1 MIGHAAHRHAI
12 PVSQG
17 QVEQSR
23 RLLGVVKKQLVKI
36 AQPKEQQGIWR
47 DGRAEPLVLLHH
59 RGKRVRHGFQLGIKG
74 LVLRVCNWTAASR
87 ADRFDLQDNT
97 KMSDGLYQA
106 FIYLLAAIVTVPL
119 AKRLGLGSVIGYLLA
134 GALIGPFV
142 LRFVHSGGDV
152 MHFAEFGVVM
162 MLFVIGLEVRP
173 ALLWQMRRPILGLGG
188 LQVVGTALVLG
199 LVALWCGLA
208 WKSSVAVGLT
218 LAMSSTAIVLQSL
231 GERGLM
237 KTPAGESSFAVL
249 LFQDIAIIPILAL
262 MPLLAADPVAGQAA
276 HLGII
281 GNLPGW
287 AQGLAVVGAVIAIV
301 FAGRFL
307 LRPFFRYIAG
317 TRLREMFTA
326 TALFIVVG
334 IALLMQKLGLS
345 PALGTFVAGVVLAE
359 SEYRVQLEADIEPFK
374 GLLLGLFFIS
384 VGASID
390 FSLIS
395 QRPGTI
401 ALIVLGLLALK
412 FAVLLV
418 LGRVFKLKP
427 GEGMLF
433 AFALAQGGEFAFVLF
448 SFAAQ
453 SDVIPA
459 DIANLLVAS
468 VALSMAAA
476 PILLTVEEKLV
487 RPLFQKCEPQRPAD
501 EIDEHDNPVILAGF
515 GRFGHII
522 GRLLRANGFG
532 TTVLDHD
539 ADQVETLGK
548 YGMKSFYGDA
558 SRLDLL
564 QAAGA
569 ARAKLF
575 VLAIDDEAKAL
586 EIIKTIQHEFPRLKI
601 LARATSR
608 QHAYEILRLG
618 VDQVYR
624 ETFGSALDLS
634 IDALR
639 ELGMDERR
647 ARRAAEIFRK
657 HDEASV
663 REMAKVPDD
672 DEEYISIARKH
683 IENLENALQS
693 DLEMRDEPG
702 VAAGVPPAKRAD
714 RLV

>member
-1 MIGHAAHRHAI
+1 
-12 PVSQG
+12 
-17 QVEQSR
+17 
-23 RLLGVVKKQLVKI
+23 
-36 AQPKEQQGIWR
+36 
-47 DGRAEPLVLLHH
+47 
-59 RGKRVRHGFQLGIKG
+59 
-74 LVLRVCNWTAASR
+74 
-87 ADRFDLQDNT
+87 
-97 KMSDGLYQA
+97 MSGGLYQA
-106 FIYLLAAIVTVPL
+106 FIYLLAAIVAVPL

-134 GALIGPFV
+134 GAVIGPYA
-142 LRFVHSGGDV
+142 LRFVDGGGDV

-162 MLFVIGLEVRP
+162 MLFVIGLELRP

-188 LQVVGTALVLG
+188 LQVLGTATVVG
-199 LVALWCGLA
+199 LVGISVGLP
-208 WKSSVAVGLT
+208 WKSALAVGLILT
-218 LAMSSTAIVLQSL
+218 MSSTAIVLQSL

-237 KTPAGESSFAVL
+237 KTPAGEASFAVL
-249 LFQDIAIIPILAL
+249 LFQDIAVIPILAL
-262 MPLLAADPVAGQAA
+262 MPLLALGPGAGETTHTGVIA
-276 HLGII
+276 
-281 GNLPGW
+281 NLPGW
-287 AQGLAVVGAVIAIV
+287 QQALLVVAAVATIV
-301 FAGRFL
+301 FAGRFV

-390 FSLIS
+390 FSLIA

-401 ALIVLGLLALK
+401 ALLVVALITLK
-412 FAVLLV
+412 FIVLLV
-418 LGRVFKLKP
+418 LGGAFRLKASD
-427 GEGMLF
+427 GILF

-448 SFAAQ
+448 SFATQNA
-453 SDVIPA
+453 VLPPE
-459 DIANLLVAS
+459 IANLLVAS

-476 PILLTVEEKLV
+476 PILLTAEEKLV
-487 RPLFQKCEPQRPAD
+487 RPLFQTCEPERPAD

-515 GRFGHII
+515 GRFGHIV

-532 TTVLDHD
+532 TTVLDHH
-539 ADQVETLGK
+539 ADQVEMLGRF
-548 YGMKSFYGDA
+548 GMKSFYGDA

-564 QAAGA
+564 EAAGA
-569 ARAKLF
+569 KRARLF

-586 EIIKTIQHEFPRLKI
+586 QIIETVQREFPRLKI

-618 VDQVYR
+618 VNQVYR
-624 ETFGSALDLS
+624 ETLGSALDLS

-647 ARRAAEIFRK
+647 AHRVAEIFRE

-663 REMAKVPDD
+663 REMSVLPDD
-672 DEEYISIARKH
+672 DESYVSVARKH
-683 IENLENALQS
+683 IENLE
-693 DLEMRDEPG
+693 
-702 VAAGVPPAKRAD
+702 RA
-714 RLV
+714 

>member
-1 MIGHAAHRHAI
+1 
-12 PVSQG
+12 
-17 QVEQSR
+17 
-23 RLLGVVKKQLVKI
+23 
-36 AQPKEQQGIWR
+36 
-47 DGRAEPLVLLHH
+47 
-59 RGKRVRHGFQLGIKG
+59 
-74 LVLRVCNWTAASR
+74 
-87 ADRFDLQDNT
+87 
-97 KMSDGLYQA
+97 MSGGLYQA
-106 FIYLLAAIVTVPL
+106 FIYLLAAIVSVPL

-134 GALIGPFV
+134 GAVIGPYA
-142 LRFVHSGGDV
+142 LRFVEGGGDV

-162 MLFVIGLEVRP
+162 MLFVIGLELRP

-188 LQVVGTALVLG
+188 LQVVGSALILG
-199 LVALWCGLA
+199 LVAMMCGLG
-208 WKSSVAVGLT
+208 WKSALAVGLT

-249 LFQDIAIIPILAL
+249 LFQDIAVIPILAL
-262 MPLLAADPVAGQAA
+262 MPLLSLNPGETTK
-276 HLGII
+276 HEGLISS
-281 GNLPGW
+281 LPGW
-287 AQGLAVVGAVIAIV
+287 QQALVVVAAVIAIV

-326 TALFIVVG
+326 TALFIVLG

-390 FSLIS
+390 FSLIG

-401 ALIVLGLLALK
+401 ALLVVGLLALK
-412 FAVLLV
+412 FVVLLA
-418 LGRVFKLKP
+418 LGRAFKLRA

-448 SFAAQ
+448 SFATQNA
-453 SDVIPA
+453 VLPA
-459 DIANLLVAS
+459 DVANLLVAS

-476 PILLTVEEKLV
+476 PLLLTLEEKLV
-487 RPLFQKCEPQRPAD
+487 RPIFQKCPPERDAD

-515 GRFGHII
+515 GRFGHIV
-522 GRLLRANGFG
+522 GRLLRANGFP

-539 ADQVETLGK
+539 ADQVETLAK
-548 YGMKSFYGDA
+548 YGLKSFYGDA

-564 QAAGA
+564 HAAGA

-586 EIIKTIQHEFPRLKI
+586 EIIRTVQQEFPRLKI
-601 LARATSR
+601 LARAASR

-618 VDQVYR
+618 VSQVYR
-624 ETFGSALDLS
+624 ETLGSALDLS

-663 REMAKVPDD
+663 REMAKLPDD
-672 DEEYISIARKH
+672 DADYVSIARKH
-683 IENLENALQS
+683 IENLERALAS
-693 DLEMRDEPG
+693 DLEMRDEPETSN
-702 VAAGVPPAKRAD
+702 
-714 RLV
+714 

>member
-1 MIGHAAHRHAI
+1 
-12 PVSQG
+12 
-17 QVEQSR
+17 
-23 RLLGVVKKQLVKI
+23 
-36 AQPKEQQGIWR
+36 
-47 DGRAEPLVLLHH
+47 
-59 RGKRVRHGFQLGIKG
+59 
-74 LVLRVCNWTAASR
+74 
-87 ADRFDLQDNT
+87 
-97 KMSDGLYQA
+97 MSGLYQA
-106 FIYLLAAIVTVPL
+106 FIYLLASIVAVPL
-119 AKRLGLGSVIGYLLA
+119 AKRVGLGSVIGYLLA
-134 GALIGPFV
+134 GALIGPYA
-142 LRFVHSGGDV
+142 LRFVDGGGDV

-188 LQVVGTALVLG
+188 LQVLTTALVLG
-199 LVALWCGLA
+199 AVAFWCGLA
-208 WKSSVAVGLT
+208 WKSSLAVGLILT
-218 LAMSSTAIVLQSL
+218 MSSTAIVLQSL

-249 LFQDIAIIPILAL
+249 LFQDIAVIPILAL
-262 MPLLAADPVAGQAA
+262 MPLLALDPGAVTATHSG
-276 HLGII
+276 LI

-287 AQGLAVVGAVIAIV
+287 QQALVVVAAVVAIV

-390 FSLIS
+390 FSLIA

-412 FAVLLV
+412 FIVLLA
-418 LGRVFKLKP
+418 LGRAFRLKTA
-427 GEGMLF
+427 EGMLF

-448 SFAAQ
+448 SFATQNAVLPV
-453 SDVIPA
+453 DV
-459 DIANLLVAS
+459 ANLLVAS

-476 PILLTVEEKLV
+476 PILLPIEEKLV
-487 RPLFQKCEPQRPAD
+487 RPRFQTCESERDAD

-539 ADQVETLGK
+539 ADQVETLSK

-564 QAAGA
+564 HAAGA

-586 EIIKTIQHEFPRLKI
+586 QIIETIQHEFPHLKI

-618 VDQVYR
+618 VNQVYR
-624 ETFGSALDLS
+624 ETLGSALDLS

-663 REMAKVPDD
+663 RELAKLRDD
-672 DEEYISIARKH
+672 DEAYVSVARKH
-683 IENLENALQS
+683 IENLERALAS
-693 DLEMRDEPG
+693 DVGMQD
-702 VAAGVPPAKRAD
+702 AN
-714 RLV
+714 

>member
-1 MIGHAAHRHAI
+1 
-12 PVSQG
+12 
-17 QVEQSR
+17 
-23 RLLGVVKKQLVKI
+23 VV
-36 AQPKEQQGIWR
+36 
-47 DGRAEPLVLLHH
+47 
-59 RGKRVRHGFQLGIKG
+59 
-74 LVLRVCNWTAASR
+74 
-87 ADRFDLQDNT
+87 
-97 KMSDGLYQA
+97 
-106 FIYLLAAIVTVPL
+106 
-119 AKRLGLGSVIGYLLA
+119 
-134 GALIGPFV
+134 
-142 LRFVHSGGDV
+142 
-152 MHFAEFGVVM
+152 
-162 MLFVIGLEVRP
+162 
-173 ALLWQMRRPILGLGG
+173 
-188 LQVVGTALVLG
+188 
-199 LVALWCGLA
+199 VA
-208 WKSSVAVGLT
+208 
-218 LAMSSTAIVLQSL
+218 
-231 GERGLM
+231 
-237 KTPAGESSFAVL
+237 
-249 LFQDIAIIPILAL
+249 
-262 MPLLAADPVAGQAA
+262 
-276 HLGII
+276 
-281 GNLPGW
+281 
-287 AQGLAVVGAVIAIV
+287 AVVAIV

-307 LRPFFRYIAG
+307 LRPFFRYIAS

-334 IALLMQKLGLS
+334 IAFLMQKLGLS

-390 FSLIS
+390 FSLIA
-395 QRPGTI
+395 QRPGAI
-401 ALIVLGLLALK
+401 ALIVIGLLTLK
-412 FAVLLV
+412 FLVLLA
-418 LGRVFKLKP
+418 LGRVFKLRA

-448 SFAAQ
+448 SFASQNA
-453 SDVIPA
+453 VLPA
-459 DIANLLVAS
+459 DVANILVAS

-476 PILLTVEEKLV
+476 PLLLIIEEKLV
-487 RPLFQKCEPQRPAD
+487 RPRFQTCEPERAPD

-539 ADQVETLGK
+539 ADQVETLAK

-569 ARAKLF
+569 AHAKLF

-586 EIIKTIQHEFPRLKI
+586 EIIKTIQHEFPKLKI

-618 VDQVYR
+618 VDGVYR
-624 ETFGSALDLS
+624 ETLGSALDLS

-663 REMAKVPDD
+663 RDMAKIPDD
-672 DEEYISIARKH
+672 DEAYVSIARKH
-683 IENLENALQS
+683 IENLERALAS
-693 DLEMRDEPG
+693 DLEMRD
-702 VAAGVPPAKRAD
+702 VPDASS
-714 RLV
+714 

>member
-1 MIGHAAHRHAI
+1 
-12 PVSQG
+12 
-17 QVEQSR
+17 
-23 RLLGVVKKQLVKI
+23 
-36 AQPKEQQGIWR
+36 
-47 DGRAEPLVLLHH
+47 
-59 RGKRVRHGFQLGIKG
+59 
-74 LVLRVCNWTAASR
+74 
-87 ADRFDLQDNT
+87 
-97 KMSDGLYQA
+97 MSGGLYQA
-106 FIYLLAAIVTVPL
+106 FIYLLAAIVAVPL

-134 GALIGPFV
+134 GAVIGPSAFRLV
-142 LRFVHSGGDV
+142 DGGGDV
-152 MHFAEFGVVM
+152 MHFAEYGVVM
-162 MLFVIGLEVRP
+162 MLFVIGLELRP
-173 ALLWQMRRPILGLGG
+173 ALLWQLRKPILGLGG
-188 LQVVGTALVLG
+188 FQVLGSALVLG
-199 LVALWCGLA
+199 LVAFWCGLA
-208 WKSSVAVGLT
+208 WKASLAVGLI

-249 LFQDIAIIPILAL
+249 LFQDIAVIPILAL
-262 MPLLAADPVAGQAA
+262 MPLLAANSGTLKTHQEG
-276 HLGII
+276 LISS
-281 GNLPGW
+281 LPGW
-287 AQGLAVVGAVIAIV
+287 QQALVVVAAVIAIV

-317 TRLREMFTA
+317 THLREMFTA
-326 TALFIVVG
+326 TALFIVLA

-359 SEYRVQLEADIEPFK
+359 SEYRVQLETDIEPFK

-390 FSLIS
+390 FSLIA
-395 QRPGTI
+395 QRPVTI

-412 FAVLLV
+412 FLVLLT
-418 LGRVFKLKP
+418 LGRLFKLKA
-427 GEGMLF
+427 GDGMLF

-448 SFAAQ
+448 SFATQNAVLPN
-453 SDVIPA
+453 DV
-459 DIANLLVAS
+459 ANLLVAS

-476 PILLTVEEKLV
+476 PLLLTIEEKLV
-487 RPLFQKCEPQRPAD
+487 RPLFQKCEPQRDAD

-515 GRFGHII
+515 GRFGHIV
-522 GRLLRANGFG
+522 GRLLRANGFP

-564 QAAGA
+564 HAAGA

-586 EIIKTIQHEFPRLKI
+586 EIIKTVQQEFPKLKI
-601 LARATSR
+601 LARAASR

-634 IDALR
+634 VDALR

-647 ARRAAEIFRK
+647 ARRAADIFRK

-663 REMAKVPDD
+663 REMAKLPDD
-672 DEEYISIARKH
+672 DEDYISIARKH
-683 IENLENALQS
+683 IENLERALAS
-693 DLEMRDEPG
+693 DLEMREESEG
-702 VAAGVPPAKRAD
+702 SS
-714 RLV
+714 